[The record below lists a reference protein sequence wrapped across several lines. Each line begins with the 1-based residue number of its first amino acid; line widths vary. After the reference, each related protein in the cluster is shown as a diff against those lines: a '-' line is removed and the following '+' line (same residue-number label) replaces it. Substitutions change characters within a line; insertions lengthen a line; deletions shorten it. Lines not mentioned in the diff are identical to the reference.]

1 MNGAGDV
8 LVKICGITSE
18 DDALLAVG
26 LGADALGFVFA
37 PSPRQMS
44 RRAVQQIVERV
55 PREILTVGVF
65 RDEAPERVVD
75 IVNGIGLHAA
85 QLHGSESAQECQW
98 VAARV
103 PMVIKGF
110 PAGHPQIAR
119 FAEYGAELVL
129 VDAASPGSG
138 EVFEWRLAE
147 GVVDP
152 GRLVVAGGLHA
163 GNVADAIAHLRPRG
177 VDVSSGVEA
186 EPGRKDPRRLRDFVV
201 AVRRATGQGEP
212 VDGTGGASGAFSGA
226 GSQNRDRWR
235 SPNRWRADADGGRQ
249 TGSRGGQL
257 DAPFDWETDR

>member
-1 MNGAGDV
+1 MSEPGEV
-8 LVKICGITSE
+8 MVKICGITSE

-65 RDEAPERVVD
+65 RDEAPARVVE

-85 QLHGSESAQECQW
+85 QLHGSETAEESRW

-103 PMVIKGF
+103 PMLIKAF
-110 PAGHPQIAR
+110 PAGHRQVPR
-119 FAEYGAELVL
+119 SDEFGADLVL
-129 VDAASPGSG
+129 VDAQSPGSG
-138 EVFEWRLAE
+138 AVFEWRLAE

-152 GRLVVAGGLHA
+152 SRLVVAGGLHP

-177 VDVSSGVEA
+177 VDVSSGVETT
-186 EPGRKDPRRLRDFVV
+186 PGRKDPRLVRDFVL
-201 AVRRATGQGEP
+201 AVRA
-212 VDGTGGASGAFSGA
+212 ASGSGEGPGA
-226 GSQNRDRWR
+226 AEREPAELS
-235 SPNRWRADADGGRQ
+235 DARCGHED
-249 TGSRGGQL
+249 S
-257 DAPFDWETDR
+257 PFDWEVDR